1 MVATLV
7 SSEEDVKLLR
17 KILVYLFT
25 STVSQVHIQPLRS
38 TWTYPG
44 VKFKGDI
51 LRCSSLK
58 ENLLNYES
66 G

>member
-25 STVSQVHIQPLRS
+25 STVSQEHSLYEAHGHIRAS
-38 TWTYPG
+38 N
-44 VKFKGDI
+44 
-51 LRCSSLK
+51 LK
-58 ENLLNYES
+58 KTFY
-66 G
+66 GARV